1 MVKIDDKESN
11 IVELQP
17 LRASDDP
24 LRGGT
29 STTFYRG
36 IDNDENYIGDVDEDP
51 SEEAS
56 FEEPVSDESISEIAK
71 NHGLSERLLQLMYPK
86 HVPEQVQLLR
96 KENLAIPACYLMVGY
111 LQGLFKPLLNVY
123 PLDLGAS
130 ESQQTTLSVIATLPC
145 AFKIIYGFISD
156 NYPWSGLRRKPYL
169 LAGWTFASLSVLGL
183 LHNSDLT
190 LSYSESGSVIP
201 PENAPSVQGL
211 SVTFFLFGV
220 GLWFADVM
228 ADALVAEKSRIE
240 PETERGN
247 LQATCYSCR
256 FFAQLV
262 SAPVTSYLYSAL
274 GPHVVVQCLF
284 AGPLFLL
291 PLIYHLAEDPVVPQP
306 IIEQCREIWNTCC
319 SRAVWQPMAFV
330 YIFNLLQISNA
341 AWRQFLKSVL
351 HFTAAQLNSLLVVSY
366 ALIFLGISVY
376 KVWFLNASW
385 RRTYQIC
392 IVLNGFF
399 SSMQLLLIRG
409 YTFGLPPF
417 WFALGDEAF
426 SEFLVGIQ
434 FLPCAIMMV
443 SLCPTGSEGASYAMF
458 TTVWNN
464 SLMLSPA
471 IVRSITSRSNHA
483 YASNSRF
490 TSRYVLAKGNRATIN
505 MGR

>member
-1 MVKIDDKESN
+1 MVKIDHANSR

-17 LRASDDP
+17 LRAAGGP

-29 STTFYRG
+29 SATLYQGVETDEADD
-36 IDNDENYIGDVDEDP
+36 INDDVDEDVR
-51 SEEAS
+51 EGAS
-56 FEEPVSDESISEIAK
+56 LAESASDESNNESAK
-71 NHGLSERLLQLMYPK
+71 NHGLAERLLLRMYPK

-96 KENLAIPACYLMVGY
+96 RENLAIPACYLMVGY

-145 AFKIIYGFISD
+145 AFKIVYGFISD

-183 LHNSDLT
+183 LHRSDLT
-190 LSYSESGSVIP
+190 LSYSESGAAIP
-201 PENAPSVQGL
+201 PDNAPSIQAL
-211 SVTFFLFGV
+211 SVTFFLFGA

-228 ADALVAEKSRIE
+228 ADVLVAEKSRLE
-240 PETERGN
+240 PEAERGN

-274 GPHVVVQCLF
+274 GPKVVVRCLF

-291 PLIYHLAEDPVVPQP
+291 PLLSLLAEDPVVPQP
-306 IIEQCREIWNTCC
+306 VLEQCREIWSTCC

-330 YIFNLLQISNA
+330 YVFNLLQISNA

-366 ALIFLGISVY
+366 ALIFLGISAY

-392 IVLNGFF
+392 IVLNGVF
-399 SSMQLLLIRG
+399 SALQLLLIRG
-409 YTFGLPPF
+409 FTFGLPPF

-471 IVRSITSRSNHA
+471 IVRS
-483 YASNSRF
+483 
-490 TSRYVLAKGNRATIN
+490 
-505 MGR
+505 M